1 MPEDTVQVVAPSDA
15 SGVSDSAN
23 DNARLVEDAANR
35 AVSSQSETVSKGLQD
50 VQTTISD
57 GDAKT
62 SAQLDGIAA
71 TLDSESQTLDAL
83 LVKLGESRQGETTN
97 QTVVIDAGQWSEM
110 RESWLWA
117 KNCAGVALFLALV
130 GVLMV
135 SAIFGNKLWSAFSKG
150 WRK

>member
-1 MPEDTVQVVAPSDA
+1 MAEDTVQVVTPNDAPV
-15 SGVSDSAN
+15 VSDNTA

-35 AVSSQSETVSKGLQD
+35 AVTEQSDSVSKGLQD
-50 VQTTISD
+50 VKDTITD

-71 TLDSESQTLDAL
+71 TLDSESQTLDAM
-83 LVKLGESRQGETTN
+83 LVKLGESNANETTS
-97 QTVVIDAGQWSEM
+97 TVLIDKAQWDEI

-117 KNCAGVALFLALV
+117 KSCASVGLFLALLC
-130 GVLMV
+130 VLLV
-135 SAIFGNKLWSAFSKG
+135 SAMFGNRLWSAFSKG

>member
-1 MPEDTVQVVAPSDA
+1 MPEDTVQVVTPTDTAV
-15 SGVSDSAN
+15 VSNTAD
-23 DNARLVEDAANR
+23 DNARLVEDAASR
-35 AVSSQSETVSKGLQD
+35 AVSAQSDTVTKGLQD

-57 GDAKT
+57 GDSKT

-71 TLDSESQTLDAL
+71 TLDSESQTLNAM
-83 LVKLGESRQGETTN
+83 LVKLGESNNSETTN
-97 QTVVIDAGQWSEM
+97 QTVVIDSGQWSEM

-135 SAIFGNKLWSAFSKG
+135 SAIFGNKLWTAFSKG
-150 WRK
+150 WRR

>member
-1 MPEDTVQVVAPSDA
+1 MPEDSVQVVTPTDTNI
-15 SGVSDSAN
+15 VSDTTA

-35 AVSSQSETVSKGLQD
+35 AVSAQSDTVSKGLQD
-50 VQTTISD
+50 VQNTISD

-71 TLDSESQTLDAL
+71 TLDSESQTLDAM
-83 LVKLGESRQGETTN
+83 LVKLGESNQSETNN
-97 QTVVIDAGQWSEM
+97 QTVVIDSGQWSEM

-117 KNCAGVALFLALV
+117 KSCAGVGLFLALV

-135 SAIFGNKLWSAFSKG
+135 SAIFGNKLWTAFSKG

>member
-1 MPEDTVQVVAPSDA
+1 MPEDTVQVVTPNDA
-15 SGVSDSAN
+15 SGVSDTTA

-35 AVSSQSETVSKGLQD
+35 AVTSQSETVSKGLQD

-57 GDAKT
+57 CDAKT

-71 TLDSESQTLDAL
+71 TLDSESQTLDAM
-83 LVKLGESRQGETTN
+83 LVKLGESNANETN
-97 QTVVIDAGQWSEM
+97 STVLIDDAQWAEM

-117 KNCAGVALFLALV
+117 KNCAAVGLFLALV

-135 SAIFGNKLWSAFSKG
+135 AAIFGNKLWSAFSKG
-150 WRK
+150 WRR